1 MIFASLFNDVNILNT
16 HAFACANNG
25 TRILRLKDIFQDYG
39 YTTCPLIQYPFN
51 GFFSVLRNELL
62 KVGKQLNVFGCHTAT
77 NLAILRERLRL
88 AC

>member
-1 MIFASLFNDVNILNT
+1 
-16 HAFACANNG
+16 
-25 TRILRLKDIFQDYG
+25 
-39 YTTCPLIQYPFN
+39 
-51 GFFSVLRNELL
+51 LL